1 MSSIYDAIQ
10 SANQFE
16 SLTKEISSKLAE
28 VNDKL
33 KSAQYPI
40 GSVCDPNYFDD
51 MINTIHRYI
60 QSLQSL
66 IDNSTSVF
74 EKTLQTKVRESDELV
89 SQFNTLLT
97 SLDLAR
103 ESALSKTPYDHLYTV
118 PYTTEL
124 PYCTY
129 ISGRV
134 LCI

>member
-1 MSSIYDAIQ
+1 M
-10 SANQFE
+10 
-16 SLTKEISSKLAE
+16 KE

-51 MINTIHRYI
+51 MMNTIHRYI

-66 IDNSTSVF
+66 LNNATAVF
-74 EKTLQTKVRESDELV
+74 EKTLQTKIRESNELV

-103 ESALSKTPYDHLYTV
+103 ESALSKTPYERLYAV
-118 PYTTEL
+118 PYITEL
-124 PYCTY
+124 PYCMY
-129 ISGRV
+129 ISDV
-134 LCI
+134 QFTPFSEKSLSLCPPNSVFSSE